1 MTDIK
6 LGCVARDTITGIE
19 GTIVAFSAELFGAVM
34 WKIQPP
40 GIVRDTGSSI
50 VTEWFNSGRL
60 EYVSDGCAD
69 MVPKATI
76 KAVGFYL

>member
-19 GTIVAFSAELFGAVM
+19 GTVVAFSAELFGAVM
-34 WKIQPP
+34 RKIQPT
-40 GIVRDTGSSI
+40 GIRDTGSSI
-50 VTEWFNSGRL
+50 VTEWFNNGRL